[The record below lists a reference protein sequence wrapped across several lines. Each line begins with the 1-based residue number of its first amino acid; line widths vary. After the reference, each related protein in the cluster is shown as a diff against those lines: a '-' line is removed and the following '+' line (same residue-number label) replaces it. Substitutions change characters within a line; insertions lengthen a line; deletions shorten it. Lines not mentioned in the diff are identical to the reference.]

1 MKIEILTSAGNT
13 YFAHNSK
20 DASLDAL
27 AKCVFNHNG
36 YLTDTVD
43 YDGRRCLVNTEH
55 IVAIREVL
63 EPGQDQGG
71 DQT

>member
-20 DASLDAL
+20 GASLDAL
-27 AKCVFNHNG
+27 AQRVFKHNG

-63 EPGQDQGG
+63 EISQNQEG
-71 DQT
+71 DQS